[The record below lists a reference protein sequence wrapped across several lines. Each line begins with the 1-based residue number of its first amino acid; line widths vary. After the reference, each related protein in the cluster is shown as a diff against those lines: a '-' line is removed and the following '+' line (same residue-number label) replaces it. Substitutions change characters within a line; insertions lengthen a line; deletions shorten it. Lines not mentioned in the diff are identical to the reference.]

1 MTSLA
6 KLKELRARA
15 KRLDHP
21 KAFAH
26 LDRAIRERGD
36 EAPVSSWAC
45 DYQVGD
51 TVMWPDGSESR
62 IVSINYE
69 DGAIMDGFGTW
80 HPAYDVEEAGQQRAY
95 GAAALSALVVSLI
108 CIVADRMVY
117 GLMVPA

>member
-1 MTSLA
+1 MNAPLA
-6 KLKELRARA
+6 HCAECNLWLAPNQTCP
-15 KRLDHP
+15 H
-21 KAFAH
+21 
-26 LDRAIRERGD
+26 IERG
-36 EAPVSSWAC
+36 EGWAR

-69 DGAIMDGFGTW
+69 DDAIMDGFGTW

-117 GLMVPA
+117 GLMVQP